1 MPDMRPIELAPPL
14 GDNEGNEEWNADVG
28 GHNHDGIQRR
38 IAAGEGINPLRD
50 NPIHLCRSLLRINGA
65 LEECLNERRIH
76 QIFKISVLLKGAHAL
91 IECIGGLA
99 LALVGTSAI
108 TRLVNA
114 LTQEELLEDPNDFVA
129 AHLLSLAQNFTVS
142 TQRFYAF
149 YLLSHGVIK
158 AFLVIGLLRNK
169 LWAYP
174 VSLVVL
180 GLFIVYQL
188 YRFSYT
194 HGFGLIVLTVF
205 DVFVMG
211 LIWHEY
217 RLVQDRKST
226 RLNSSHQII
235 SYAVFCLKKKNTN
248 SYNHH
253 YQ

>member
-1 MPDMRPIELAPPL
+1 M
-14 GDNEGNEEWNADVG
+14 NE
-28 GHNHDGIQRR
+28 Q
-38 IAAGEGINPLRD
+38 
-50 NPIHLCRSLLRINGA
+50 
-65 LEECLNERRIH
+65 RIH
-76 QIFKISVLLKGAHAL
+76 QIFEISILLKGAHAL

-99 LALVGTSAI
+99 LAFVGTSAI

-129 AHLLSLAQNFTVS
+129 THLLSLAQNFTVS

-180 GLFIVYQL
+180 GLFILYQL

-217 RLVQDRKST
+217 RLVRRHLTS
-226 RLNSSHQII
+226 R
-235 SYAVFCLKKKNTN
+235 
-248 SYNHH
+248 
-253 YQ
+253 